1 MTVEA
6 EFDVAKM
13 FVAKFSVDDQP
24 KMTANL
30 LSKYCE
36 ALKAT
41 PTVHF
46 ELKLV
51 VTLEASTATS
61 AKSFSVLK
69 NIMPDC
75 RQSMNYAG
83 KSCLATCL

>member
-1 MTVEA
+1 MTMEE
-6 EFDVAKM
+6 EFDVTKM
-13 FVAKFSVDDQP
+13 FVAKFSGDDRP
-24 KMTANL
+24 KMTTNL

-51 VTLEASTATS
+51 VTLKASTAMS
-61 AKSFSVLK
+61 EKSFSVLK

-75 RQSMNYAG
+75 RQSINYAG
-83 KSCLATCL
+83 KSCLVTCL